1 MMGLTWGDRPKWAR
15 PTERFAYSSLFRIP
29 MLECGGKGVVQIG
42 KLIIVANR
50 LPYRLTDEGTLE
62 RSAGGLASALGPLH
76 ELEGNYWIGAADDAV
91 DQPDS
96 EHVTGYDEILAE
108 RGCIP
113 VHLSKAEYRDYYEG
127 FSNSTIWPLFHD
139 FPTYVRFDERLWQSY
154 QAVNERFCDAVCSV
168 AGPDDVIWVQDYQLM
183 LLPAMLRQRIS
194 PVQIG
199 FFLHIPFPD
208 YERYRML
215 PWRSQI
221 LEGMLGAD
229 LIGFHTYD
237 YVRHFL
243 SSCRR
248 ITGQEN
254 QYGLMIADGHV
265 TQADVFPLGIDYDH
279 FADIGREL
287 ENEADGGS
295 LHGDR
300 PADAGGTG
308 LRRMLSVERLDY
320 SKGIPQLL
328 RAYEAFLKHR
338 PEWTGR
344 VELTLVAVPSRE
356 HVASYRR
363 LKTEVDG
370 LVGRLNGSFAV
381 PGWTPVRYYYRSLPF
396 DQLCRAYAESDVM
409 LVTPLRDGMNLVAK
423 EYLAVHDG
431 RDGVLV
437 LSEMAGAAGELN
449 DAVMVNPFDER
460 ALEQA
465 MEQALDMPEEEQR
478 GRNALMQRRLRDYT
492 SEKWA
497 SEFLH
502 ALDRVKVRQA
512 ALAGRRVAA
521 HVKDRLLE
529 SYRSARRR
537 AIVLDYDGTL
547 VPFVNNPAAARPDR
561 QLMDLLAQIASDP
574 ANDVAIVSGRDKST
588 LDKWF
593 GTLPV
598 SMVAEHGVWSRGY
611 GEADWTLN
619 TPTDDAW
626 KDRIRPSLQNYVDRT
641 PGSSLE
647 EKDRSLV
654 WHYRSCNVELAE
666 RRVAEMRQ
674 ELAETAPEMGLQM
687 ADGNKVVEFKSANIN
702 KGTAAY
708 RWLGDASYDFIFVA
722 GDDLTDED
730 MFSAAPD
737 EAWSVKVGA
746 SLTRARYS
754 VRDCNE
760 MRSLLAHLASS
771 CSS

>member
-1 MMGLTWGDRPKWAR
+1 M
-15 PTERFAYSSLFRIP
+15 
-29 MLECGGKGVVQIG
+29 G

-50 LPYRLTDEGTLE
+50 LPYCLTDAGTLE

-76 ELEGNYWIGAADDAV
+76 ERDGNYWIGAADVAV
-91 DQPDS
+91 GQSKPK
-96 EHVTGYDEILAE
+96 HVEEYDEVFAA

-113 VHLSKAEYRDYYEG
+113 VHLSRGEYRSYYEG

-139 FPTYVRFDERLWQSY
+139 FPTYARFDEHTWQSY
-154 QAVNERFCDAVCSV
+154 RAVNEKFCDAVCSV
-168 AGPDDVIWVQDYQLM
+168 AAPDDVIWVQDYQLM

-194 PVQIG
+194 SAQIG

-221 LEGMLGAD
+221 LEGLLGAD

-248 ITGQEN
+248 ITGHEN
-254 QYGLMIADGHV
+254 QYGFMIVDDHAA
-265 TQADVFPLGIDYDH
+265 QADVFPLGIDYSR
-279 FADIGREL
+279 FADIGHGL
-287 ENEADGGS
+287 ENTANGAS
-295 LHGDR
+295 LHEGG
-300 PADAGGTG
+300 PTDAEGTA

-328 RAYEAFLKHR
+328 RAYEAFLQQR
-338 PEWTGR
+338 PEWIGR

-356 HVASYRR
+356 HVASYKR

-370 LVGRLNGSFAV
+370 LVGHLNGSFAV
-381 PGWTPVRYYYRSLPF
+381 PGWTPVRYYYRSFPL

-449 DAVMVNPFDER
+449 DAVMVNPFDAD
-460 ALEQA
+460 ALAQA
-465 MEQALDMPEEEQR
+465 MEQALDMPQAEQLS
-478 GRNALMQRRLRDYT
+478 RNSLMQRRLKDYT

-497 SEFLH
+497 REFLH
-502 ALDRVKVRQA
+502 ALDRAKVQQD
-512 ALAGRRVAA
+512 ALTGRRIVARIRDKL
-521 HVKDRLLE
+521 VE
-529 SYRSARRR
+529 SYRSAHRR

-547 VPFVNNPAAARPDR
+547 VPFVSNPAAARPDR
-561 QLMDLLAQIASDP
+561 QLTDLIAKIAADP
-574 ANDVAIVSGRDKST
+574 ANDVAIVSGRDKAS
-588 LDKWF
+588 LDRWF

-598 SMVAEHGVWSRGY
+598 SMIAEHGVWSREPGD
-611 GEADWTLN
+611 ADWTLN

-626 KDRIRPSLQNYVDRT
+626 KDRIRPSLQSYVDRT

-666 RRVAEMRQ
+666 RRVAEMRND
-674 ELAETAPEMGLQM
+674 LAETALDMGLQM
-687 ADGNKVVEFKSANIN
+687 ADGNKIVEFKSADIN
-702 KGTAAY
+702 KGSAAY
-708 RWLGDASYDFIFVA
+708 RWLGDASYDFVFVA

-730 MFSAAPD
+730 MFHAAPE

-746 SLTRARYS
+746 SLTRARFS
-754 VRDCNE
+754 VRDCRE
-760 MRSLLAHLASS
+760 LRTLLEHLGT
-771 CSS
+771 